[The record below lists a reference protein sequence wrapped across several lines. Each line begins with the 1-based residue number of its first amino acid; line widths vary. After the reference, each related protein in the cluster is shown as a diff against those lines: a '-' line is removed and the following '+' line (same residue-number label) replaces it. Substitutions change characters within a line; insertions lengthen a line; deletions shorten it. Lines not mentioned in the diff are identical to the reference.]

1 MKRSITVMK
10 SCSLLFS
17 LSLAFAGLGCLA
29 SETTEYKITMN
40 EDGRSGTIISIMRNV
55 QSDESEDSKQA
66 KDFDEAIRSWKGDDY
81 LLDRVHD
88 GLYVKDRNLAIED
101 SVLVW
106 KEKAIFS
113 DLGDVFKHEFNNDTL
128 KFVIKGDQSVVA
140 TNGTVVPGKDSTII
154 YWSLPASK
162 GNFSQD
168 EGKQFRPEV
177 RLCRPVYGVHE
188 RAKMT
193 THNS

>member
-10 SCSLLFS
+10 SCSLFFS

-40 EDGRSGTIISIMRNV
+40 EDGKSGTIISVMCNV
-55 QSDESEDSKQA
+55 QSDESEDARQA

-113 DLGDVFKHEFNNDTL
+113 DLGDVFKHEFHNDTL
-128 KFVIKGDQSVVA
+128 KFVIKGDQNVVA

-162 GNFSQD
+162 EIFLKTKENNFAPKSDFAARFTAYMKEQ
-168 EGKQFRPEV
+168 K
-177 RLCRPVYGVHE
+177 
-188 RAKMT
+188 
-193 THNS
+193 